1 LHKQLISA
9 WQMKR
14 THKPPPPG
22 DFTGSIEE
30 QLKFLEHLK
39 RTKPSSAMEQS
50 LGFLIASTMTRIRI
64 LMLRKIKEYGYEVT
78 PEQGHVLNTIGEFEG
93 ISQSEIAE
101 RTMKDKPTITRILD
115 ILEKKKLISRKSDT
129 GDRRAYKI
137 YLTGSGREKIAMF
150 TKIIAEVD
158 RKAFMG
164 LEDGDIRKLEE
175 ILRAVRANV
184 D

>member
-1 LHKQLISA
+1 
-9 WQMKR
+9 MKR
-14 THKPPPPG
+14 TKRPAAHPD
-22 DFTGSIEE
+22 DFNASVDD
-30 QLKFLEHLK
+30 QLIFLDHLK
-39 RTKPSSAMEQS
+39 RSKPPSAIEQS

-64 LMLRKIKEYGYEVT
+64 LMLKKIKEYGYDVT
-78 PEQGHVLNTIGEFEG
+78 LEQGHVLNTIGEFEG
-93 ISQSEIAE
+93 ISQSEIAG

-115 ILEKKKLISRKSDT
+115 ILEKKKFISRKSDT

-150 TKIIAEVD
+150 RRIITEVD
-158 RKAFMG
+158 KKAIMG